1 MISLTDAIERAKL
14 MAPEGQLPQASYNL
28 LVDSLDEADR
38 YAFTMALVDR
48 GICTRTGKAD
58 TAREAFVKA
67 AQGVMAPRQLS
78 PRSPRFSP
86 DEFES
91 YFPNM
96 SWSDEDD
103 EELDLA
109 FEPEVPEAPE
119 PPQEA
124 PLATPEVPE
133 EVGDVSGDVGA
144 IRAVLEKAGISV
156 TPEGKVHFYQSNVP
170 GVYTQK
176 LPQSLDLDLVVKF
189 YNQILNSLDKEQAKA
204 ESAVVLLKSLD
215 PGSVGKLRELNYS
228 DKTRLEDVR
237 NLALGLQGVISSLE
251 NKRVPKV
258 DDLVG
263 QFDKYL
269 EKLTAK
275 YDATLEVVDAIS
287 KLSDLRAMEPQKYDM
302 IIQGLGGV

>member
-14 MAPEGQLPQASYNL
+14 MAPDGQLPQASYNL

-48 GICTRTGKAD
+48 GICTRTGKVD
-58 TAREAFVKA
+58 TTRAAFLKA
-67 AQGVMAPRQLS
+67 AQGVMAPKPLA
-78 PRSPRFSP
+78 PRAPRFSP

-96 SWSDEDD
+96 SWSDADD

-109 FEPEVPEAPE
+109 FEPDVPEAP
-119 PPQEA
+119 QEAVDA
-124 PLATPEVPE
+124 PLAPEEALDTPE
-133 EVGDVSGDVGA
+133 DVSGDIGA
-144 IRAVLEKAGISV
+144 IRSVLEKAGISV
-156 TPEGKVHFYQSNVP
+156 TPEGKVNFYQTNVP

-189 YNQILNSLDKEQAKA
+189 YNQILNSLDNEQAKA
-204 ESAVVLLKSLD
+204 ESAVVLLQNLE
-215 PGSVGKLRELNYS
+215 PGSVEKLRNLHYS
-228 DKTRLEDVR
+228 DKTRLDDVR
-237 NLALGLQGVISSLE
+237 ALALGLKDVISSLE
-251 NKRVPKV
+251 NKRVPRV
-258 DDLVG
+258 DGLIE

-269 EKLTAK
+269 EKLTVK

-287 KLSDLRAMEPQKYDM
+287 KLSDFRAMEPQKYDM